1 MPFHQGQQSQN
12 VVPYHQYRFHRLA
25 HRLAKIQ
32 AALGWGEDLLLSVQA
47 PISTTTSQLD
57 LAPHTDVPSPGKRN
71 VGWLS
76 TLPGSFNYVFSN
88 MVPTFSYSYAPEICI
103 FKRYISLAENM
114 VLTLR
119 KSEHSKMFEK
129 TFIHP
134 LSSIIHKK
142 KIL

>member
-1 MPFHQGQQSQN
+1 MVLLAHPFLTKTVFKLALSLASSSTKNNSPIYYRSKEGPNLPFHQGQQSQN

-88 MVPTFSYSYAPEICI
+88 MVPTFS
-103 FKRYISLAENM
+103 
-114 VLTLR
+114 
-119 KSEHSKMFEK
+119 
-129 TFIHP
+129 
-134 LSSIIHKK
+134 
-142 KIL
+142 